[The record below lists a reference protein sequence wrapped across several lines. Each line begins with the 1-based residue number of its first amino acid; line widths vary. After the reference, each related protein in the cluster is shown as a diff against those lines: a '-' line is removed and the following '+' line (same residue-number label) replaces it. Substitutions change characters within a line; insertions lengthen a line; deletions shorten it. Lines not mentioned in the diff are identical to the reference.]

1 MSKINSIIFLDFK
14 CLKQRTKLSFYYQYI
29 CFHPSRFDSQKTK
42 IQVKVILC
50 QGQKFISC
58 LTQAMV
64 VYLQCIISLDLYN
77 II

>member
-1 MSKINSIIFLDFK
+1 MSKIILLDFK
-14 CLKQRTKLSFYYQYI
+14 CLKQRTKLSFYYI

-58 LTQAMV
+58 LTQAIV
-64 VYLQCIISLDLYN
+64 VYLQCIISLDLY
-77 II
+77 IIF